1 MRSTAAT
8 LDATNRALKIMNW
21 NYLNLLP
28 GTQVLKPPCD
38 RPYDKLLLRDA
49 KLRGCG
55 LAPTRAGAFSNLKR
69 IHQKKK
75 KIQTKT
81 KINQLRPVQERHFF
95 FNQNTKTT
103 QISTVIDDREYKHL
117 KLLYLTGYAKL
128 YKLPSR

>member
-1 MRSTAAT
+1 MWTSS
-8 LDATNRALKIMNW
+8 D
-21 NYLNLLP
+21 
-28 GTQVLKPPCD
+28 
-38 RPYDKLLLRDA
+38 
-49 KLRGCG
+49 
-55 LAPTRAGAFSNLKR
+55 TRGAFSNLKS

-75 KIQTKT
+75 KNPNQNKNKPAPSSPKT
-81 KINQLRPVQERHFF
+81 TFF